1 MRLSSL
7 VLLPCLAAAGCAAHS
22 GNAETVCTSHFGKSC
37 THYEVRETA
46 EGKFFRETQDRWN
59 QERAARDGTAYFPT
73 QSPGESTFHYLGR
86 MQDANS
92 SSNGKSG
99 PGGSSGSSRG
109 SSSSSS
115 PFGSSSSG
123 GSSFGGSSSSGS
135 GSWR

>member
-22 GNAETVCTSHFGKSC
+22 GNTETVCTSHFGKSC

-59 QERAARDGTAYFPT
+59 QERAAKDGTAFFPT
-73 QSPGESTFHYLGR
+73 QAPGESSFHYLGR
-86 MQDANS
+86 VQDANS
-92 SSNGKSG
+92 GANGKSG
-99 PGGSSGSSRG
+99 PGGSS
-109 SSSSSS
+109 
-115 PFGSSSSG
+115 PFGSSSSS
-123 GSSFGGSSSSGS
+123 GSSFGGSSSSSS